1 MRTTFR
7 TDVTV
12 AQICDGFTFNEA
24 EGKGLFGLSGRLV
37 IQPEYQRN
45 YIYAEAKMEEAVI
58 QSVLKRYPIGLL
70 YFNTVGD
77 HYEVLDGQQRITSLG
92 RFLTEKFS
100 IVVNGNPQY
109 FSSMPEELRR
119 LINETRLM
127 IFICDGAES
136 EIKDWFRTIN
146 IAGIALNDQEIAN
159 SVYSGAFVTAAK
171 AIFSNSRNTNIQQWS
186 SYVKGAVNRQDYL
199 RTALEWLVG
208 SSDRNA
214 LDEYMSRHRNDGN
227 ADELRLHFE
236 AVIDWIEKNFID
248 TRREMCGLDWGRLY
262 ATYRARKY
270 NSAELKATIDRLYAD
285 EYVTNP
291 RGIFEY
297 VLSGCSEPKL
307 LQIRLFDARTKRLA
321 YARQTA
327 EAEASGRSNCPMCA
341 LGHKKNSARIWKP
354 TEMDADHVTAWSRGG
369 DTSLDNCQLLCKAH
383 NRSKGNA

>member
-270 NSAELKATIDRLYAD
+270 DAAELKATIDRLYAD

-354 TEMDADHVTAWSRGG
+354 AEMDADHVTAWSRGG